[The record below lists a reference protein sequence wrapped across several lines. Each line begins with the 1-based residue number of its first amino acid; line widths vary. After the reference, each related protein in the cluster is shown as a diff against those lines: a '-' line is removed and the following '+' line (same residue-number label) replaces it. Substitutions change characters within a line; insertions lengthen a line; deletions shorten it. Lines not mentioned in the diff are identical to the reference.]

1 MDRRWDVAG
10 AASLTALFTTVMM
23 MNSGFFYVS
32 FIEEFGVTRE
42 AASWPASVMSV
53 VSHSSGL
60 LVSCL
65 QRHLSVFQ
73 LGLVGSVFLW
83 AGILAA
89 VFAPNMAWM
98 TVTLGVIHGYFRDV
112 RGSYDGLYQL
122 QAGIHCFVGALF
134 GLLSVLDRRRQKK
147 WTTTRTD

>member
-1 MDRRWDVAG
+1 MDRSWGVAR
-10 AASLTALFTTVMM
+10 AASLTAFFTVVMM

-32 FIEEFGVTRE
+32 LMEEFGVRRE
-42 AASWPASVMSV
+42 AASWPMSVMSV

-73 LGLVGSVFLW
+73 LGLIGSVFLW
-83 AGILAA
+83 AGILGA

-98 TVTLGVIHGYFRDV
+98 TVTLGAIHGELRCVKF
-112 RGSYDGLYQL
+112 
-122 QAGIHCFVGALF
+122 H
-134 GLLSVLDRRRQKK
+134 K
-147 WTTTRTD
+147 